1 MTLASFEAAL
11 ERTGELELS
20 TTGRVTG
27 KPISCLVWF
36 VRRGEKL
43 YLRGRSGPWL

>member
-11 ERTGELELS
+11 ERTDEIELT

-27 KPISCLVWF
+27 KPISCPVWF
-36 VRRGEKL
+36 VRRGEKASIHGVL
-43 YLRGRSGPWL
+43 A